1 MVTNNVLVLAVRVRD
16 YQFIDHR
23 AAFSG
28 RTPPP
33 LWGAMR
39 GSDRPRLG
47 APDSPFN
54 RPFPALFSLYPISKA
69 QRSLENMVSS
79 LSRNWWLVANGEQQS
94 AQNSAGIQT
103 LLDVGLGCMLSA
115 AWKY

>member
-1 MVTNNVLVLAVRVRD
+1 MFWRVSPSKRGRD

-23 AAFSG
+23 AAFGG
-28 RTPPP
+28 RTPTA
-33 LWGAMR
+33 LGAMR
-39 GSDRPRLG
+39 GSDRPRLR

-54 RPFPALFSLYPISKA
+54 RPCPALFPLYPISKA
-69 QRSLENMVSS
+69 QRSLANMVSS

-103 LLDVGLGCMLSA
+103 LLDVGLG
-115 AWKY
+115 